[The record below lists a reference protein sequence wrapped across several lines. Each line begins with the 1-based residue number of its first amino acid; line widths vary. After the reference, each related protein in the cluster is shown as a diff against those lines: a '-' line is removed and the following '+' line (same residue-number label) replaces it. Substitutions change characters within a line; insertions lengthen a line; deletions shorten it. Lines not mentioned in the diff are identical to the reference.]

1 MPANNKSC
9 NSFSL
14 KKKLKYTSTNITMPL
29 KCQYVL
35 RKHSYLLHQNAA
47 ALVKNYADITSATG
61 NNFNQS
67 MNAFYVRP
75 A

>member
-1 MPANNKSC
+1 
-9 NSFSL
+9 
-14 KKKLKYTSTNITMPL
+14 MPL

-35 RKHSYLLHQNAA
+35 RKHSYLLHQNAV

-61 NNFNQS
+61 YNFNQS
-67 MNAFYVRP
+67 MNAFYGRP